1 MTALQDWLG
10 IAPLTPRTVK
20 SLVRGV
26 LRVGTP
32 SLDASAPARRPPKAM
47 RRGVERC

>member
-10 IAPLTPRTVK
+10 ISPLTQRAVK
-20 SLVRGV
+20 SIMWGAV
-26 LRVGTP
+26 RVGVP
-32 SLDASAPARRPPKAM
+32 AAAPRRKPKAM

>member
-10 IAPLTPRTVK
+10 ISPLTQRAVK
-20 SLVRGV
+20 MLMVGA
-26 LRVGTP
+26 LRVG
-32 SLDASAPARRPPKAM
+32 APVAPPRRKPKAM